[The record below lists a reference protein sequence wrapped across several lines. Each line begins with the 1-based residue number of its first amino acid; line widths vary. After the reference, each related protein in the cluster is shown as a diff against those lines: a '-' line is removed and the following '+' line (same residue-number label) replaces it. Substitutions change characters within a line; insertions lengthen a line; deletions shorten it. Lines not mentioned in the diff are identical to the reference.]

1 MPSRRTVLQTLLAGS
16 AAGLAGC
23 QGNSESS
30 LETRT
35 QRPPQKIR
43 ASIPESVDQTFDAT
57 VEEWSKSG
65 IKIGVETTVTG
76 ATNDIEPSEMVI
88 KFNEDNEL
96 QDKAVVANPSFGK
109 PISITLEGKIGQ
121 SETDVSLS
129 SHTEFKPSGSL
140 SIHYTKL
147 LPKK

>member
-1 MPSRRTVLQTLLAGS
+1 MLSRRAVLRTLFAGS
-16 AAGLAGC
+16 AASLAGC
-23 QGNSESS
+23 QRNPESS

-43 ASIPESVDQTFDAT
+43 ASIPKSIDQTFDAT
-57 VEEWSKSG
+57 VEEWSDSG
-65 IKIGVETTVTG
+65 IKIGVTTTLTG
-76 ATNDIEPSEMVI
+76 ATEDIEPSEMVVR
-88 KFNEDNEL
+88 FNEDNEL
-96 QDKAVVANPSFGK
+96 QGEAVVSNPSFGD
-109 PISITLEGKIGQ
+109 PISVTLEGEIGQ
-121 SETDVSLS
+121 SENDVSLS